1 MTATNPAP
9 SGKIPKPRQ
18 PERPLGD
25 FPKAGQPT
33 ASTKTPCSPEKA
45 GLLARLYTGRHKG
58 HVVKKKKIEKS
69 EEEARKSS
77 KDLEN
82 SFAKE
87 IAKILA
93 SGSDLPDW
101 ERRLTGEL
109 KQHFAMLALGHQP
122 NAHAISIRLDHKTA
136 EAALS
141 APKSPTDY
149 LSAILRN
156 HGIKDMAFCLEFSDT
171 ESDENHPLHLHGIA
185 IIPADQ
191 PSRLANDLR
200 KAMASDYRQRYKNQ
214 AIDIQPI
221 STPGTWTSY
230 CSKNQQST
238 ARQLKSS
245 PVYASQSA
253 KRAGKRLYEGIRAWV
268 RPKTPRKTS

>member
-1 MTATNPAP
+1 
-9 SGKIPKPRQ
+9 
-18 PERPLGD
+18 
-25 FPKAGQPT
+25 
-33 ASTKTPCSPEKA
+33 
-45 GLLARLYTGRHKG
+45 
-58 HVVKKKKIEKS
+58 
-69 EEEARKSS
+69 
-77 KDLEN
+77 
-82 SFAKE
+82 
-87 IAKILA
+87 
-93 SGSDLPDW
+93 
-101 ERRLTGEL
+101 
-109 KQHFAMLALGHQP
+109 MLALGHQP

-191 PSRLANDLR
+191 PSRLANNLR
-200 KAMASDYRQRYKNQ
+200 KAMASDYRQRYKK
-214 AIDIQPI
+214 IKL
-221 STPGTWTSY
+221 STFSRSALLAHGHLTVQ
-230 CSKNQQST
+230 KNQQST